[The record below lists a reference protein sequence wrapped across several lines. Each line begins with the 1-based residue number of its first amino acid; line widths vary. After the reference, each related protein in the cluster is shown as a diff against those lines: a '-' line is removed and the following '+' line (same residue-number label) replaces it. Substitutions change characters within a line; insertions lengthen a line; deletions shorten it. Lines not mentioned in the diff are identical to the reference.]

1 MTLSTSP
8 IIGLIP
14 ARGGSKGVPGK
25 NMRKIAGQPL
35 IDFTILAAQQSCHI
49 DSVYVSTD
57 DQAILQ
63 HAQTMGATGIVRPDE
78 LASDTASAVGVVEHF
93 IGTLP
98 KTLLWEDPYIVY
110 LQPTSPFRTA
120 RHINDALEQ
129 MLAARLRSLMSVS
142 EVEKSP
148 FKMFSLDANGCLQ
161 SLFDEKL
168 SNARRQ
174 DLPAVFAPNGAIYVF
189 RVSEFKARGG
199 FPSNGSMPFV
209 MSAADSLDIDTEDDI
224 RRAEIVLGGKKWSNS
239 ELQID

>member
-1 MTLSTSP
+1 MTLCTSLV
-8 IIGLIP
+8 IGLIP

-25 NMRKIAGQPL
+25 NMRKIAGKPL
-35 IDFTILAAQQSCHI
+35 IDFSIRAAQESNLI
-49 DSVYVSTD
+49 DNVYVSSD
-57 DQAILQ
+57 DPTILQ
-63 HAQTMGATGIVRPDE
+63 HAQTLGATGIVRPAE
-78 LASDTASAVGVVEHF
+78 FATDTASAVEVVEHF

-98 KTLLWEDPYIVY
+98 STVLEADPYIVY

-120 RHINDALEQ
+120 CHVDDALEQ
-129 MLAARLRSLMSVS
+129 MLGVSAESLMSVS

-148 FKMFSLDANGCLQ
+148 FKMFCLDSKGRLQ

-199 FPSNGSMPFV
+199 FPSNGSMPYI
-209 MSAADSLDIDTEDDI
+209 MNANDSLDIDTEDDI
-224 RRAEIVLGGKKWSNS
+224 CRAEKIFG
-239 ELQID
+239 DY